1 MAAEAMP
8 ETRSL
13 PCTIFD
19 HVVWLVQTAEGTAR
33 RAEIRLGECVLLFT
47 SLDSAQDYL
56 NACEDRDPEGL
67 RPVVFSRNRKEF
79 GLRARKAVQNGVI
92 GALFDAE
99 PGSGEAPFLRFS
111 KTGI

>member
-19 HVVWLVQTAEGTAR
+19 HVVWLVQTADGTAR
-33 RAEIRLGECVLLFT
+33 RAEIRLGECVLHVT

-67 RPVVFSRNRKEF
+67 RPVVFSRNRK
-79 GLRARKAVQNGVI
+79 
-92 GALFDAE
+92 
-99 PGSGEAPFLRFS
+99 
-111 KTGI
+111 

>member
-1 MAAEAMP
+1 MP

-19 HVVWLVQTAEGTAR
+19 HVVWSVQTTDGTCR
-33 RAEIRLGECVLLFT
+33 RAEIRLGECILLFT

-56 NACEDRDPEGL
+56 NACEDREHEGL
-67 RPVVFSRNRKEF
+67 HPAVFSRNRKEF
-79 GLRARKAVQNGVI
+79 GMRARKAVQGGVI
-92 GALFDAE
+92 GALFDAS
-99 PGSGEAPFLRFS
+99 PGSGEAPFLRFA

>member
-1 MAAEAMP
+1 MP

-19 HVVWLVQTAEGTAR
+19 HLVWFIQDGDAYR
-33 RAEIRLGECVLLFT
+33 RAEIRLGECILLFT

-56 NACEDRDPEGL
+56 NGCDEGAGL
-67 RPVVFSRNRKEF
+67 HAVVFSRNRKEF
-79 GLRARKAVQNGVI
+79 GQRARKAVREGVV
-92 GALFDAE
+92 GALFDAA
-99 PGSGEAPFLRFS
+99 PQSGEAPFLRFV